1 MSLYGM
7 MRTGGSG
14 MNAQA
19 NRLGTVAENIAN
31 ASTTGY
37 KRASTEFS
45 SLILPTSNGSY
56 NSGGVETKVRYSI
69 SEQGPTSYTTSGTDM
84 AINGGGFFI
93 VSGAN
98 GSNVL
103 TRAGAFTQNGDGDL
117 VNSAGYTLMGY
128 EYKQGVDPTVVV
140 NGFDGLKKVN
150 LSSDGL
156 VAKGS
161 TEGAMGANLDS
172 GAANGTEAKTSL
184 SVFDSQ
190 GNSRLLDFTYTK
202 VSDNNWNVK
211 IVDKATGTQL
221 MPAAGAVPTTTPVAP
236 AGMLVF
242 DSAGKLTS
250 SANMQ
255 INGALLG
262 ASIPGTGAKLANITI
277 DLTKTTQLGYKFNPD
292 GGSVDGN
299 GPSKVAGYQVDKEGI
314 VYVKYENGK
323 LEPRYRVALASV
335 QSPDNLIPQ
344 SGNVYSQGVD
354 SGVIVT
360 GFAGSGDFGSI
371 QSGALEG
378 SNVDI
383 ANELTAMIESQ
394 RSYTANSKVF
404 QTGADLLDVLVNL
417 KR

>member
-31 ASTTGY
+31 ANTTGY

-45 SLILPTSNGSY
+45 SMILPASNGSY

-69 SEQGPTSYTTSGTDM
+69 SAEGSKVYTTSASDL
-84 AINGGGFFI
+84 ALDGGGFFI

-98 GSNVL
+98 GQEFL
-103 TRAGAFTQNGDGDL
+103 TRAGAFTQDGDGNL
-117 VNSAGYTLMGY
+117 VNSAGYTLLGY
-128 EYKQGVDPTVVV
+128 EYNAGVDPTVVV
-140 NGFDGLKKVN
+140 NGFDGLSKVN
-150 LSSDGL
+150 LASDGL

-161 TEGAMGANLDS
+161 TVGSMGANLPA
-172 GAANGTEAKTSL
+172 GADVGDISTTSL
-184 SVFDSQ
+184 IVFDSQ
-190 GNSRLLDFTYTK
+190 GNTRILDFNYEK
-202 VSDNNWNVK
+202 VSDNNWTVE
-211 IVDKATGTQL
+211 IVDRDSGTPL
-221 MPAAGAVPTTTPVAP
+221 GTSA
-236 AGMLVF
+236 LVF
-242 DSAGKLTS
+242 DAAGNLTTS
-250 SANMQ
+250 PLTVTTTAMTG
-255 INGALLG
+255 IA
-262 ASIPGTGAKLANITI
+262 GTGADLGAIEI
-277 DLTKTTQLGYKFNPD
+277 DLSKTTQLGYKFNPD
-292 GGSVDGN
+292 GGTIDGN
-299 GPSKVAGYQVDKEGI
+299 SPSKVAGFQIDDDGI

-323 LEPRYRVALASV
+323 LDPRYRIALANV
-335 QSPDNLIPQ
+335 QSPDNLVPQ
-344 SGNVYSQGVD
+344 SGNVYSQGVN

-360 GFAGSGDFGSI
+360 GFAGSGDFGSVI
-371 QSGALEG
+371 SGALES

-383 ANELTAMIESQ
+383 AEELTSMIESQ

>member
-7 MRTGGSG
+7 MRTGSSG

-31 ASTTGY
+31 ANTTGY

-69 SEQGPTSYTTSGTDM
+69 SEQGPTTTTTSGTDM
-84 AINGGGFFI
+84 AINGGGFFV

-98 GSNVL
+98 GSNFL
-103 TRAGAFTQNGDGDL
+103 TRAGAFTPDAAGNL
-117 VNSAGYTLMGY
+117 VNAAGYSLMGY
-128 EYKQGVDPTVVV
+128 KYQEGVDPTVVV
-140 NGFDGLKKVN
+140 NGFDGLTQVN
-150 LSSDGL
+150 LAAEGL

-161 TEGAMGANLDS
+161 TVGAMGANLDS
-172 GAANGTEAKTSL
+172 SDAIGTESTTSL

-190 GNSRLLDFTYTK
+190 GNSRLLDFVYKKTADNEWTVEVRDRATYSAGDPAASPP
-202 VSDNNWNVK
+202 VP
-211 IVDKATGTQL
+211 ATGVLGNKTL
-221 MPAAGAVPTTTPVAP
+221 E
-236 AGMLVF
+236 F
-242 DSAGKLTS
+242 DAAGKLTTTPTTFDLDT
-250 SANMQ
+250 SA
-255 INGALLG
+255 INPLA
-262 ASIPGTGAKLANITI
+262 GTGATLANLTI
-277 DLTKTTQLGYKFNPD
+277 DVGKTTQLGYKFNPD
-292 GGSVDGN
+292 GGSTDGKA
-299 GPSKVAGYQVDKEGI
+299 PSKVAGYQIDSAGI
-314 VYVKYENGK
+314 IYVKYENGT
-323 LEPRYRVALASV
+323 LDPRYRVALASV
-335 QSPDNLIPQ
+335 QSPDNLVPQ

-360 GFAGSGDFGSI
+360 GFAGSGNFGSI
-371 QSGALEG
+371 QSNALEG

-394 RSYTANSKVF
+394 RNYTANSKVF

>member
-31 ASTTGY
+31 ANTTGY

-45 SLILPTSNGSY
+45 SMILPTSNGAY
-56 NSGGVETKVRYSI
+56 NSGGVETKIRYSI
-69 SEQGPTSYTTSGTDM
+69 SEQGPTTYTTSGTDM

-98 GSNVL
+98 GSNFL
-103 TRAGAFTQNGDGDL
+103 TRAGAFTPNGDGDL

-128 EYKQGVDPTVVV
+128 EYQEGVDPTVVV
-140 NGFDGLKKVN
+140 NGFDGLTKVN
-150 LSSDGL
+150 LASAGL

-161 TEGAMGANLDS
+161 TTGSMGANLNSADVV
-172 GAANGTEAKTSL
+172 GTTPPSTTSL

-202 VSDNNWNVK
+202 TAENTWTVEVVDRTTSTSLGTANLEFNADGSLAATSD
-211 IVDKATGTQL
+211 TSL
-221 MPAAGAVPTTTPVAP
+221 TTTAMTGLAVTGAD
-236 AGMLVF
+236 L
-242 DSAGKLTS
+242 
-250 SANMQ
+250 
-255 INGALLG
+255 GAL
-262 ASIPGTGAKLANITI
+262 TI
-277 DLTKTTQLGYKFNPD
+277 DLSETTQLGYKFNPD
-292 GGSVDGN
+292 GGEIDGN
-299 GPSKVAGYQVDKEGI
+299 APSKVAGYQIDDTGI

-323 LEPRYRVALASV
+323 LDPRYRVALANV
-335 QSPDNLIPQ
+335 QSPDNLVPQ

-354 SGVIVT
+354 SGVIIT

-383 ANELTAMIESQ
+383 ASELTAMIESQ

>member
-31 ASTTGY
+31 ANTTGY

-56 NSGGVETKVRYSI
+56 NSGGVETKIRYSV
-69 SEQGPTSYTTSGTDM
+69 SEQGATTYTTSDTDL
-84 AINGGGFFI
+84 AISGGGFFI
-93 VSGAN
+93 VSGEN
-98 GSNVL
+98 GSNFL
-103 TRAGAFTQNGDGDL
+103 TRAGAFTADGDGNL
-117 VNSAGYTLMGY
+117 VNAAGYTLMGY
-128 EYKQGVDPTVVV
+128 EYEEGVDPTVVV
-140 NGFDGLKKVN
+140 NGFDGLTKVN

-156 VAKGS
+156 IASGS
-161 TEGAMGANLDS
+161 TTGSMGANLNSADEVLVTDPS
-172 GAANGTEAKTSL
+172 TTSL

-190 GNSRLLDFTYTK
+190 GNARLLDFTYTK
-202 VSDNNWNVK
+202 TADNTWTVEVVDRETSTSLGTANLEFNADGSLAATSDTSVTT
-211 IVDKATGTQL
+211 IAMTGLAT
-221 MPAAGAVPTTTPVAP
+221 
-236 AGMLVF
+236 
-242 DSAGKLTS
+242 
-250 SANMQ
+250 
-255 INGALLG
+255 
-262 ASIPGTGAKLANITI
+262 TGADLASLTI
-277 DLTKTTQLGYKFNPD
+277 DLSATTQLGYKFNPD
-292 GGSVDGN
+292 GGSIDGN
-299 GPSKVAGYQVDKEGI
+299 APSKVTGFQIDDEGI
-314 VYVKYENGK
+314 VYVEYENGD
-323 LEPRYRVALASV
+323 LDPRYRVALANV
-335 QSPDNLIPQ
+335 ESPDNLVPQ

>member
-31 ASTTGY
+31 ANTTGY
-37 KRASTEFS
+37 KRASTEFA
-45 SLILPTSNGSY
+45 SLILPTSNGAY
-56 NSGGVETKVRYSI
+56 NSGGVETKIRYSI
-69 SEQGPTSYTTSGTDM
+69 SEQGPTTYTTSGTDM

-98 GSNVL
+98 GSNLL

-128 EYKQGVDPTVVV
+128 EYQEGVDPTVVV
-140 NGFDGLKKVN
+140 NGFDGLTKVN
-150 LSSDGL
+150 LASDGL
-156 VAKGS
+156 VANGS
-161 TEGAMGANLDS
+161 TKGAMGATLNS
-172 GAANGTEAKTSL
+172 GDAVGEESSTSL

-190 GNSRLLDFTYTK
+190 GNSRLLDFVYKKTGPNAWTVEVRDRDTY
-202 VSDNNWNVK
+202 
-211 IVDKATGTQL
+211 
-221 MPAAGAVPTTTPVAP
+221 AAGPPAVGVLATKAIAFDPAGKMTTTPTT
-236 AGMLVF
+236 
-242 DSAGKLTS
+242 LTTT
-250 SANMQ
+250 AMP
-255 INGALLG
+255 GL
-262 ASIPGTGAKLANITI
+262 PGTGATLAPLTI
-277 DLTKTTQLGYKFNPD
+277 DLAKTQQLGHEFSAD
-292 GGSVDGN
+292 GGTIDGN
-299 GPSKVAGYQVDKEGI
+299 KPSKVAGYQIDKEGI

-323 LEPRYRVALASV
+323 LDPRYRVALANV

>member
-31 ASTTGY
+31 ANTTGY

-98 GSNVL
+98 GSNYL
-103 TRAGAFTQNGDGDL
+103 TRAGAFTEDGEGNL

-128 EYKQGVDPTVVV
+128 EYEEGVDPTVVV
-140 NGFDGLKKVN
+140 NGFDGLSKVN

-161 TEGAMGANLDS
+161 TKGAMGANLDS
-172 GAANGTEAKTSL
+172 GDAVGTESSTSL

-190 GNSRLLDFTYTK
+190 GNSRLLDFVYKKTGPNAWTVEVRDRATYSAGPPVVGSLGTK
-202 VSDNNWNVK
+202 TLAFN
-211 IVDKATGTQL
+211 
-221 MPAAGAVPTTTPVAP
+221 AAGEMTTTPTT
-236 AGMLVF
+236 
-242 DSAGKLTS
+242 LTT
-250 SANMQ
+250 AAMT
-255 INGALLG
+255 GL
-262 ASIPGTGAKLANITI
+262 PGTGANLAPLTI
-277 DLTKTTQLGYKFNPD
+277 DLAKTTQLGYKFNPD
-292 GGSVDGN
+292 GGSIDGN
-299 GPSKVAGYQVDKEGI
+299 APSKVAGYQIDKEGI

-323 LEPRYRVALASV
+323 LDPRYRVALASV
-335 QSPDNLIPQ
+335 QSPDNLVPQ

-360 GFAGSGDFGSI
+360 GFAGSGDFGNI

>member
-31 ASTTGY
+31 ANTTGY

-56 NSGGVETKVRYSI
+56 NSGGVETKIRYSV
-69 SEQGPTSYTTSGTDM
+69 SEQGATTYTTSDTDL
-84 AINGGGFFI
+84 AISGGGFFI
-93 VSGAN
+93 VSGES
-98 GSNVL
+98 GSNFL
-103 TRAGAFTQNGDGDL
+103 TRAGAFTADGDGNL
-117 VNSAGYTLMGY
+117 VNAAGYTLMGY
-128 EYKQGVDPTVVV
+128 EYEEGVDPTVVV
-140 NGFDGLKKVN
+140 NGFDGLTKVN

-156 VAKGS
+156 IASGS
-161 TEGAMGANLDS
+161 TTGSMGANLNSADEVGVTDPS
-172 GAANGTEAKTSL
+172 TTSL

-190 GNSRLLDFTYTK
+190 GNARLLDFTYTK
-202 VSDNNWNVK
+202 TADNTWTLEVTDRENPAPALGTANLVFNADGSLAATSDTSV
-211 IVDKATGTQL
+211 
-221 MPAAGAVPTTTPVAP
+221 TTTAIT
-236 AGMLVF
+236 G
-242 DSAGKLTS
+242 LT
-250 SANMQ
+250 
-255 INGALLG
+255 
-262 ASIPGTGAKLANITI
+262 GTGADLASLTI
-277 DLTKTTQLGYKFNPD
+277 DLSATTQLGYKFNPD
-292 GGSVDGN
+292 GGSIDGN
-299 GPSKVAGYQVDKEGI
+299 APSKVTGFQIDDEGI
-314 VYVKYENGK
+314 VYVEYENGD
-323 LEPRYRVALASV
+323 LDPRYRVALANV
-335 QSPDNLIPQ
+335 ESPDNLVPQ

>member
-31 ASTTGY
+31 ANTTGY

-45 SLILPTSNGSY
+45 SLILPTSNGAY
-56 NSGGVETKVRYSI
+56 NSGGVETKIRYSI
-69 SEQGPTSYTTSGTDM
+69 SEQGPTTYTTSKTDM

-93 VSGAN
+93 VSGVD
-98 GSNVL
+98 GSNYL

-128 EYKQGVDPTVVV
+128 EYQAGVDPTVVV
-140 NGFDGLKKVN
+140 NGFDGLSKVN

-156 VAKGS
+156 VASGS
-161 TEGAMGANLDS
+161 SKGAMGANLNS
-172 GAANGTEAKTSL
+172 GDAVGTESSTSL
-184 SVFDSQ
+184 SVYDSQ
-190 GNSRLLDFTYTK
+190 GNSRLLDFVYEKTGPNAWTLEVRDRATY
-202 VSDNNWNVK
+202 
-211 IVDKATGTQL
+211 
-221 MPAAGAVPTTTPVAP
+221 VAP
-236 AGMLVF
+236 ATGVLATKTLAF
-242 DSAGKLTS
+242 NPAGELTTVPS
-250 SANMQ
+250 TLTTTAMT
-255 INGALLG
+255 GL
-262 ASIPGTGAKLANITI
+262 PGTGADLAALTI
-277 DLTKTTQLGYKFNPD
+277 DLGKTTQLGYKFNAD
-292 GGSVDGN
+292 GGTIDGN
-299 GPSKVAGYQVDKEGI
+299 APSKVAGYQIDKEGI

-323 LEPRYRVALASV
+323 LDPRYRVALANV
-335 QSPDNLIPQ
+335 QSPDNLVPQ
-344 SGNVYSQGVD
+344 SGNVYSQGVE
-354 SGVIVT
+354 SGVIIT

>member
-19 NRLGTVAENIAN
+19 SRLGTVAENIAN
-31 ASTTGY
+31 SSTTGY

-45 SLILPTSNGSY
+45 SLILPTNNGSY

-69 SEQGPTSYTTSGTDM
+69 SEQGPTTYTTNKTDM

-93 VSGAN
+93 VSGAD
-98 GSNVL
+98 GSNFL
-103 TRAGAFTQNGDGDL
+103 TRAGAFTPDGDGNL
-117 VNSAGYTLMGY
+117 VNAAGYSLMGY
-128 EYKQGVDPTVVV
+128 EYQEGVDPTVVV

-150 LSSDGL
+150 LASDGL

-161 TEGAMGANLDS
+161 TKGTMGATLNS
-172 GAANGTEAKTSL
+172 GDAVGTESTTSL

-190 GNSRLLDFTYTK
+190 GNSRLLDFVYKKTGPNAWTVEVRDRTTYSAGPP
-202 VSDNNWNVK
+202 VVGRL
-211 IVDKATGTQL
+211 GTQTL
-221 MPAAGAVPTTTPVAP
+221 NFDASGNLTPATASVTTTA
-236 AGMLVF
+236 M
-242 DSAGKLTS
+242 
-250 SANMQ
+250 
-255 INGALLG
+255 NGL
-262 ASIPGTGAKLANITI
+262 PGTGANLSALTI
-277 DLTKTTQLGYKFNPD
+277 DLSNTKQLGAAFQGD
-292 GGSVDGN
+292 GGKIDGSA
-299 GPSKVAGYQVDKEGI
+299 PSKVKGYQIDKEGV
-314 VYVKYENGK
+314 VYVEYVNGT
-323 LEPRYRVALASV
+323 LDPRYRVALASV
-335 QSPDNLIPQ
+335 QSPDNLVPQ

>member
-31 ASTTGY
+31 ANTTGY

-69 SEQGPTSYTTSGTDM
+69 SEQGPTTYTTSGTDM

-128 EYKQGVDPTVVV
+128 EYQEGVDPTVVV
-140 NGFDGLKKVN
+140 NGFDGLSKIN
-150 LSSDGL
+150 LASDGL

-161 TEGAMGANLDS
+161 SKGAMGANLNS
-172 GAANGTEAKTSL
+172 GDVVGTESSTSL

-190 GNSRLLDFTYTK
+190 GNSRLLDFVYKKTGANAWSVEVRDRATYSAGPPA
-202 VSDNNWNVK
+202 VGVL
-211 IVDKATGTQL
+211 ATDTL
-221 MPAAGAVPTTTPVAP
+221 NFNAAGELSPAGKTVTTTAMT
-236 AGMLVF
+236 GL
-242 DSAGKLTS
+242 
-250 SANMQ
+250 
-255 INGALLG
+255 
-262 ASIPGTGAKLANITI
+262 PGTGANLASLKI
-277 DLTKTTQLGYKFNPD
+277 DLGKTTQLGYKFNPD
-292 GGSVDGN
+292 GGSIDGN
-299 GPSKVAGYQVDKEGI
+299 APSKVAGYQIDKAGI
-314 VYVKYENGK
+314 VYVKYENGD
-323 LEPRYRVALASV
+323 LDPRYRVALASV
-335 QSPDNLIPQ
+335 QSPDNLVPQ

>member
-1 MSLYGM
+1 MSLFGM
-7 MRTGGSG
+7 MRTGSSG

-19 NRLGTVAENIAN
+19 NRLSTVSENIAN

-45 SLILPTSNGSY
+45 SLILPSSNGAY

-69 SEQGPTSYTTSGTDM
+69 SEQGPTTFTTSGTDM

-98 GSNVL
+98 GTNFL
-103 TRAGAFTQNGDGDL
+103 TRAGAFTPDGDGNL
-117 VNSAGYTLMGY
+117 VNSAGYSLMGY
-128 EYKQGVDPTVVV
+128 EYQEGVDPTVVV
-140 NGFDGLKKVN
+140 NGFDGLSKVN

-156 VAKGS
+156 IASGS
-161 TEGAMGANLDS
+161 TTGSMGANLNSADVVGVTAPS
-172 GAANGTEAKTSL
+172 TTSL

-190 GNSRLLDFTYTK
+190 GNARLLDFTYTK
-202 VSDNNWNVK
+202 TADNTWTLDV
-211 IVDKATGTQL
+211 VDRETAASLGT
-221 MPAAGAVPTTTPVAP
+221 AN
-236 AGMLVF
+236 LVF
-242 DSAGKLTS
+242 NADGSLAAASDTSVTTSAITGV
-250 SANMQ
+250 
-255 INGALLG
+255 
-262 ASIPGTGAKLANITI
+262 PGTGADLASLAI
-277 DLTKTTQLGYKFNPD
+277 DLSKTTQLGYKFNPD
-292 GGSVDGN
+292 GGSIDGN
-299 GPSKVAGYQVDKEGI
+299 APSKVTGFQIDDEGI
-314 VYVKYENGK
+314 VYVKYENGD
-323 LEPRYRVALASV
+323 LDPRYRVALANV
-335 QSPDNLIPQ
+335 QSPDNLVPQ
-344 SGNVYSQGVD
+344 SGNVYSQGVN

-383 ANELTAMIESQ
+383 ANELTAMIEAQ

>member
-31 ASTTGY
+31 ANTTGY

-45 SLILPTSNGSY
+45 SLILPTSNGAY
-56 NSGGVETKVRYSI
+56 NSGGVETKIRYSI
-69 SEQGPTSYTTSGTDM
+69 SEQGPTTYTTSGTDM

-93 VSGAN
+93 VSG
-98 GSNVL
+98 SNDSNFL
-103 TRAGAFTQNGDGDL
+103 TRAGAFTPDGDGNL
-117 VNSAGYTLMGY
+117 VNAAGYTLMGY
-128 EYKQGVDPTVVV
+128 EYEEGVDPTVVV
-140 NGFDGLKKVN
+140 NGFDGLTKVN

-156 VAKGS
+156 VATGS
-161 TEGAMGANLDS
+161 TTGSMGANLNSADEV
-172 GAANGTEAKTSL
+172 GVTAASTTSL

-202 VSDNNWNVK
+202 TADNTWTLEVVDRETSTSLGTANLEFNADGSLATTSDTS
-211 IVDKATGTQL
+211 I
-221 MPAAGAVPTTTPVAP
+221 TTTAMT
-236 AGMLVF
+236 G
-242 DSAGKLTS
+242 LT
-250 SANMQ
+250 
-255 INGALLG
+255 
-262 ASIPGTGAKLANITI
+262 GTGADLASLTI
-277 DLTKTTQLGYKFNPD
+277 DLTETTQLGYKFNPD
-292 GGSVDGN
+292 GGSIDGN
-299 GPSKVAGYQVDKEGI
+299 APSKVSGYQIDDEGI
-314 VYVKYENGK
+314 VYVKYENGD
-323 LEPRYRVALASV
+323 LDPRYRVALANV
-335 QSPDNLIPQ
+335 ESPDNLVPQ

-360 GFAGSGDFGSI
+360 GFAGAGDFGSI

>member
-1 MSLYGM
+1 M
-7 MRTGGSG
+7 
-14 MNAQA
+14 
-19 NRLGTVAENIAN
+19 
-31 ASTTGY
+31 
-37 KRASTEFS
+37 
-45 SLILPTSNGSY
+45 ILPTSNGAY
-56 NSGGVETKVRYSI
+56 NAGGVETKIRYSI
-69 SEQGPTSYTTSGTDM
+69 SEQGPTTYTTSGTDM

-98 GSNVL
+98 GSNFL
-103 TRAGAFTQNGDGDL
+103 TRAGAFTPNGDGDL

-128 EYKQGVDPTVVV
+128 EYQEGVDPTVVV
-140 NGFDGLKKVN
+140 NGFDGLTKVN
-150 LSSDGL
+150 LASAGL

-161 TEGAMGANLDS
+161 TTGSMGANLNSADVV
-172 GAANGTEAKTSL
+172 GTTPPSTTSL

-202 VSDNNWNVK
+202 TAENTWTVEVVDRTTSTSLGPANLEFNADGSLAATSD
-211 IVDKATGTQL
+211 TSL
-221 MPAAGAVPTTTPVAP
+221 TTTAMTGLAVTGAD
-236 AGMLVF
+236 L
-242 DSAGKLTS
+242 
-250 SANMQ
+250 
-255 INGALLG
+255 GAL
-262 ASIPGTGAKLANITI
+262 TI
-277 DLTKTTQLGYKFNPD
+277 DLSETTQLGYKFNPD
-292 GGSVDGN
+292 GGEIDGN
-299 GPSKVAGYQVDKEGI
+299 APSKVAGYQIDDTGI

-323 LEPRYRVALASV
+323 LDPRYRVALANV
-335 QSPDNLIPQ
+335 QSPDNLVPQ

-354 SGVIVT
+354 SGVIIT

-383 ANELTAMIESQ
+383 ASELTAMIESQ

>member
-1 MSLYGM
+1 M

-31 ASTTGY
+31 ANTTGY

-45 SLILPTSNGSY
+45 SLILPTSNGAY
-56 NSGGVETKVRYSI
+56 NSGGVETKIRYSI
-69 SEQGPTSYTTSGTDM
+69 SEQGPTTYTTSKTDM

-93 VSGAN
+93 VSGVD
-98 GSNVL
+98 GSNYL

-128 EYKQGVDPTVVV
+128 EYQAGVDPTVVV
-140 NGFDGLKKVN
+140 NGFDGLSKVN

-156 VAKGS
+156 VASGS
-161 TEGAMGANLDS
+161 SKGAMGANLNS
-172 GAANGTEAKTSL
+172 GDAVGTESSTSL
-184 SVFDSQ
+184 SVYDSQ
-190 GNSRLLDFTYTK
+190 GNSRLLDFVYEKTGPNAWTLEVRDRATY
-202 VSDNNWNVK
+202 VAP
-211 IVDKATGTQL
+211 ATGVLATKTL
-221 MPAAGAVPTTTPVAP
+221 AFNPAGELTTVPSTLTTTPMT
-236 AGMLVF
+236 GL
-242 DSAGKLTS
+242 
-250 SANMQ
+250 
-255 INGALLG
+255 
-262 ASIPGTGAKLANITI
+262 PGTGANLAALTI
-277 DLTKTTQLGYKFNPD
+277 DLGKTTQLGYKFNAD
-292 GGSVDGN
+292 GGTIDGN
-299 GPSKVAGYQVDKEGI
+299 APSKVAGYQIDKEGI

-323 LEPRYRVALASV
+323 LDPRYRVALANV
-335 QSPDNLIPQ
+335 QSPDNLVPQ
-344 SGNVYSQGVD
+344 SGNVYSQGVE
-354 SGVIVT
+354 SGVIIT

>member
-7 MRTGGSG
+7 MRTGSSG

-31 ASTTGY
+31 ANTTGY

-56 NSGGVETKVRYSI
+56 NSGGVETKIRYSV
-69 SEQGPTSYTTSGTDM
+69 SEQGATTYTTSDTDL
-84 AINGGGFFI
+84 AISGGGFFI
-93 VSGAN
+93 VSGEN
-98 GSNVL
+98 GSNFL
-103 TRAGAFTQNGDGDL
+103 TRAGAFTADGDGNL
-117 VNSAGYTLMGY
+117 VNAAGYTLMGY
-128 EYKQGVDPTVVV
+128 EYEEGVDPTVVV
-140 NGFDGLKKVN
+140 NGFDGLTKVN

-156 VAKGS
+156 IASGS
-161 TEGAMGANLDS
+161 TTGSMGANLNSADEVGVTDPS
-172 GAANGTEAKTSL
+172 TTSL

-190 GNSRLLDFTYTK
+190 GNARLLDFTYTK
-202 VSDNNWNVK
+202 TADNTWTVEVVDRETSTSLGTANLEFNADGSLAATSDTSV
-211 IVDKATGTQL
+211 
-221 MPAAGAVPTTTPVAP
+221 TTTAIT
-236 AGMLVF
+236 G
-242 DSAGKLTS
+242 LT
-250 SANMQ
+250 
-255 INGALLG
+255 
-262 ASIPGTGAKLANITI
+262 GTGADLASLTI
-277 DLTKTTQLGYKFNPD
+277 DLSATTQLGYKFNPD
-292 GGSVDGN
+292 GGSIDGN
-299 GPSKVAGYQVDKEGI
+299 APSKVTGFQIDDEGI
-314 VYVKYENGK
+314 VYVEYENGD
-323 LEPRYRVALASV
+323 LDPRYRVALANV
-335 QSPDNLIPQ
+335 ESPDNLVPQ

>member
-31 ASTTGY
+31 ANTTGY

-45 SLILPTSNGSY
+45 SLILPTSNGAY
-56 NSGGVETKVRYSI
+56 NSGGVETKIRYSI
-69 SEQGPTSYTTSGTDM
+69 SEQGPTTYTTSGTDL

-98 GSNVL
+98 GNNVL
-103 TRAGAFTQNGDGDL
+103 TRAGAFTPNGNGDL

-128 EYKQGVDPTVVV
+128 EYQEGVDPTVVV
-140 NGFDGLKKVN
+140 NGFDGLTKVN
-150 LSSDGL
+150 LASDGL

-161 TEGAMGANLDS
+161 TAGSMGANLNSADVV
-172 GAANGTEAKTSL
+172 GTTPPSTTSL

-202 VSDNNWNVK
+202 TADNTWTVEVVDRATSTSLGTANLEFNADGSLAASSDTSVT
-211 IVDKATGTQL
+211 VDG
-221 MPAAGAVPTTTPVAP
+221 GAISPLA
-236 AGMLVF
+236 
-242 DSAGKLTS
+242 
-250 SANMQ
+250 
-255 INGALLG
+255 
-262 ASIPGTGAKLANITI
+262 GTGAELASLEI

-292 GGSVDGN
+292 GGKIDGN
-299 GPSKVAGYQVDKEGI
+299 APSKVAGYQIDDTGI
-314 VYVKYENGK
+314 VYVKYENGD
-323 LEPRYRVALASV
+323 LDPRYRVALASV
-335 QSPDNLIPQ
+335 QSPDNLVPQ

-354 SGVIVT
+354 SGVIIT

>member
-31 ASTTGY
+31 ANTTGY

-45 SLILPTSNGSY
+45 SLILPTSNGAY

-69 SEQGPTSYTTSGTDM
+69 SEQGPTTYTTSGTDM
-84 AINGGGFFI
+84 AINGSGFFI

-98 GSNVL
+98 GSNFL

-128 EYKQGVDPTVVV
+128 EYQAGVDPTVVV
-140 NGFDGLKKVN
+140 NGFDGLSKVN

-156 VAKGS
+156 VAAGS
-161 TEGAMGANLDS
+161 TTGAMGANLNSAD
-172 GAANGTEAKTSL
+172 AIGTVSTTSL

-190 GNSRLLDFTYTK
+190 GNSRLLDFSYTK
-202 VSDNNWNVK
+202 
-211 IVDKATGTQL
+211 TG
-221 MPAAGAVPTTTPVAP
+221 AGAWTVGV
-236 AGMLVF
+236 V
-242 DSAGKLTS
+242 DRTS
-250 SANMQ
+250 
-255 INGALLG
+255 G
-262 ASIPGTGAKLANITI
+262 ASIGTLALAFDTNGNLTTSPATLTTTAQGPFAGTGATLGALTI
-277 DLTKTTQLGYKFNPD
+277 DLGKTTQLGYKFNAD
-292 GGSVDGN
+292 GGSIDGN
-299 GPSKVAGYQVDKEGI
+299 APSKVAGYQIDKEGI

-323 LEPRYRVALASV
+323 LDPRYRVALANV
-335 QSPDNLIPQ
+335 QSPDNLVPQ

>member
-1 MSLYGM
+1 M

-31 ASTTGY
+31 ANTTGY

-45 SLILPTSNGSY
+45 SLILPTSNGAY
-56 NSGGVETKVRYSI
+56 NSGGVETKIRYSI
-69 SEQGPTSYTTSGTDM
+69 SEQGPTTYTTSKTDM

-93 VSGAN
+93 VSGVD
-98 GSNVL
+98 GSNYL

-128 EYKQGVDPTVVV
+128 EYQAGVDPTVVV
-140 NGFDGLKKVN
+140 NGFDGLSKVN

-156 VAKGS
+156 VASGS
-161 TEGAMGANLDS
+161 SKGAMGANLNS
-172 GAANGTEAKTSL
+172 GDAVGTESSTSL
-184 SVFDSQ
+184 SVYDSQ
-190 GNSRLLDFTYTK
+190 GNSRLLDFVYEKTGPNAWTLEVRDRATY
-202 VSDNNWNVK
+202 VAP
-211 IVDKATGTQL
+211 ATGVLATKTL
-221 MPAAGAVPTTTPVAP
+221 AFNPAGELTTVPTT
-236 AGMLVF
+236 
-242 DSAGKLTS
+242 LTTT
-250 SANMQ
+250 AMT
-255 INGALLG
+255 GL
-262 ASIPGTGAKLANITI
+262 PGTGADLAALTI
-277 DLTKTTQLGYKFNPD
+277 DLGKTTQLGYKFNAD
-292 GGSVDGN
+292 GGTIDGN
-299 GPSKVAGYQVDKEGI
+299 APSKVAGYQIDKEGI

-323 LEPRYRVALASV
+323 LDPRYRVALANV
-335 QSPDNLIPQ
+335 QSPDNLVPQ
-344 SGNVYSQGVD
+344 SGNVYSQGVE
-354 SGVIVT
+354 SGVIIT

>member
-1 MSLYGM
+1 MSLFGM
-7 MRTGGSG
+7 MRTGSSG

-19 NRLGTVAENIAN
+19 NRLSTVSENIAN
-31 ASTTGY
+31 ANTTGY

-45 SLILPTSNGSY
+45 SLILPSSNGAY

-69 SEQGPTSYTTSGTDM
+69 SEQGPTTFTTSGTDM

-93 VSGAN
+93 VSGEN
-98 GSNVL
+98 GSNFL
-103 TRAGAFTQNGDGDL
+103 TRAGAFVSDGDGNL

-128 EYKQGVDPTVVV
+128 EYEEGVDPTVVV
-140 NGFDGLKKVN
+140 NGFDGLTKVY

-156 VAKGS
+156 IASGS
-161 TEGAMGANLDS
+161 AAGSMGANLNSADVV
-172 GAANGTEAKTSL
+172 GVTAASTTSL

-190 GNSRLLDFTYTK
+190 GNARLLDFTYTK
-202 VSDNNWNVK
+202 TADNTWTLDVVDRETAASLGTANLEFNADGSLAATSDTSV
-211 IVDKATGTQL
+211 
-221 MPAAGAVPTTTPVAP
+221 TTTAIT
-236 AGMLVF
+236 G
-242 DSAGKLTS
+242 
-250 SANMQ
+250 
-255 INGALLG
+255 
-262 ASIPGTGAKLANITI
+262 IPGTGADLASLTI

-292 GGSVDGN
+292 GGSIDGN
-299 GPSKVAGYQVDKEGI
+299 APSKVTGFQIDDEGI
-314 VYVKYENGK
+314 VYVQYENGD
-323 LEPRYRVALASV
+323 LDPRYRVALANV
-335 QSPDNLIPQ
+335 ESPDNLVPQ

>member
-31 ASTTGY
+31 ANTTGY

-56 NSGGVETKVRYSI
+56 NSGGVETNIRYSV
-69 SEQGPTSYTTSGTDM
+69 SEQGATTYTTSGTDL
-84 AINGGGFFI
+84 AISGGGFFI
-93 VSGAN
+93 VSGEN
-98 GSNVL
+98 GSNFL
-103 TRAGAFTQNGDGDL
+103 TRAGAFTSDGDGNL
-117 VNSAGYTLMGY
+117 VNAAGYTLMGY
-128 EYKQGVDPTVVV
+128 EYEEGVDPTVVV
-140 NGFDGLKKVN
+140 NGFDGLTKVN

-156 VAKGS
+156 IASGS
-161 TEGAMGANLDS
+161 TAGSMGANLNSADVV
-172 GAANGTEAKTSL
+172 GVTAASTTSL

-190 GNSRLLDFTYTK
+190 GNARLLDFTYTK
-202 VSDNNWNVK
+202 TADNTWTLDVVDRETAASLGTANLVFNADGSLAAASDTSV
-211 IVDKATGTQL
+211 
-221 MPAAGAVPTTTPVAP
+221 TTTAIS
-236 AGMLVF
+236 G
-242 DSAGKLTS
+242 
-250 SANMQ
+250 
-255 INGALLG
+255 
-262 ASIPGTGAKLANITI
+262 IPGTGADLASLTI
-277 DLTKTTQLGYKFNPD
+277 DLSKTTQLGYKFNPD
-292 GGSVDGN
+292 GGSIDGN
-299 GPSKVAGYQVDKEGI
+299 APSKVTGFQIDDEGI
-314 VYVKYENGK
+314 VFVKYENGD
-323 LEPRYRVALASV
+323 LDPRYRVALANV
-335 QSPDNLIPQ
+335 QSPDNLVPQ

>member
-1 MSLYGM
+1 MSLFGM
-7 MRTGGSG
+7 MRTGSSG

-19 NRLGTVAENIAN
+19 NRLSTVSENIAN
-31 ASTTGY
+31 ANTTGY

-45 SLILPTSNGSY
+45 SLILPSSNGAY

-69 SEQGPTSYTTSGTDM
+69 SEQGPTTFTTSGTDM

-93 VSGAN
+93 VSGEN
-98 GSNVL
+98 GSNFL
-103 TRAGAFTQNGDGDL
+103 TRAGAFVSDGDGNL

-128 EYKQGVDPTVVV
+128 EYEEGVDPTVVV
-140 NGFDGLKKVN
+140 NGFDGLTKVN

-156 VAKGS
+156 IASGS
-161 TEGAMGANLDS
+161 TTGSMGANLNSADVAGVTAPS
-172 GAANGTEAKTSL
+172 TTSL

-190 GNSRLLDFTYTK
+190 GNARLLDFTYTK
-202 VSDNNWNVK
+202 TAANTWTLDVVDRETAASLGTANLVFNADGSLAAASDTSV
-211 IVDKATGTQL
+211 
-221 MPAAGAVPTTTPVAP
+221 TTTAIT
-236 AGMLVF
+236 G
-242 DSAGKLTS
+242 
-250 SANMQ
+250 
-255 INGALLG
+255 
-262 ASIPGTGAKLANITI
+262 IPSTGADLASLTI

-292 GGSVDGN
+292 GGSIDGN
-299 GPSKVAGYQVDKEGI
+299 APSKVTGFQIDDEGI
-314 VYVKYENGK
+314 VYVQYENGD
-323 LEPRYRVALASV
+323 LDPRYRVALANV
-335 QSPDNLIPQ
+335 ESPDNLVPQ

>member
-31 ASTTGY
+31 ANTTGY

-69 SEQGPTSYTTSGTDM
+69 SEQGPTTYTTSGTDM

-98 GSNVL
+98 GANFL

-128 EYKQGVDPTVVV
+128 EYEEGVDPTVVV
-140 NGFDGLKKVN
+140 NGFDGLSKVN

-156 VAKGS
+156 VAQGS
-161 TEGAMGANLDS
+161 SKGAMGANLNS
-172 GAANGTEAKTSL
+172 GDAVGTESSTSL
-184 SVFDSQ
+184 SVYDSQ
-190 GNSRLLDFTYTK
+190 GNSRLLDFVYKKTGANAWTVEVRDRATY
-202 VSDNNWNVK
+202 S
-211 IVDKATGTQL
+211 AGP
-221 MPAAGAVPTTTPVAP
+221 PALGVLANDTLTFDANGVLTPAGKTVTTTAIT
-236 AGMLVF
+236 GL
-242 DSAGKLTS
+242 
-250 SANMQ
+250 
-255 INGALLG
+255 
-262 ASIPGTGAKLANITI
+262 PGTGANLAALTI
-277 DLTKTTQLGYKFNPD
+277 DLSKTTQLGYKFNAD
-292 GGSVDGN
+292 GGSIDGN
-299 GPSKVAGYQVDKEGI
+299 APSKVAGYQIDKEGI

-323 LEPRYRVALASV
+323 LDPRYRVALANV
-335 QSPDNLIPQ
+335 QSPDNLVPQ